1 MSSFLSFIESF
12 LASCIEPF
20 LIHDA
25 EAANMLLII
34 FLVVV
39 GAIICFL
46 TLLMEFKEDM
56 EEKKE

>member
-25 EAANMLLII
+25 EAANILLII
-34 FLVVV
+34 FWLLSVQYL
-39 GAIICFL
+39 FL